1 MVVKITK
8 ETWEKCDI
16 KTIYYF
22 NKEKGMLELWLK
34 MGDIEVKLGHSNI
47 ADVVLKRIRKYCS
60 KKKQKTQKKKKY
72 KTFFEGEKCVF
83 IIKRLTCDVMENC
96 KLPEAIDFRKK
107 MGYNHNDIMVHEEAS
122 TAEKLVKFFP
132 DENIVLNKKFND
144 MKPDIWF
151 KNRDTIVEI
160 DE

>member
-47 ADVVLKRIRKYCS
+47 ADVVLKES
-60 KKKQKTQKKKKY
+60 ENTAAKKTKNIEEKKKKY
-72 KTFFEGEKCVF
+72 KTFFEGEKGVF
-83 IIKRLTCDVMENC
+83 IIERLIHKDIFACLFSIRNIISLSCHEQVCLSALRFERDYLSKRSPLKHTC
-96 KLPEAIDFRKK
+96 
-107 MGYNHNDIMVHEEAS
+107 S
-122 TAEKLVKFFP
+122 
-132 DENIVLNKKFND
+132 
-144 MKPDIWF
+144 
-151 KNRDTIVEI
+151 
-160 DE
+160 

>member
-47 ADVVLKRIRKYCS
+47 ADVVLKESENTAAKKNKKHRR
-60 KKKQKTQKKKKY
+60 KKKNTKHFLKAKKVLLLLKDLYIKI
-72 KTFFEGEKCVF
+72 FLLVCSVF
-83 IIKRLTCDVMENC
+83 VI
-96 KLPEAIDFRKK
+96 
-107 MGYNHNDIMVHEEAS
+107 
-122 TAEKLVKFFP
+122 
-132 DENIVLNKKFND
+132 
-144 MKPDIWF
+144 
-151 KNRDTIVEI
+151 
-160 DE
+160 

>member
-47 ADVVLKRIRKYCS
+47 ADVVLKRIRKYCR
-60 KKKQKTQKKKKY
+60 KKKTKNIEEKK
-72 KTFFEGEKCVF
+72 
-83 IIKRLTCDVMENC
+83 IQ
-96 KLPEAIDFRKK
+96 
-107 MGYNHNDIMVHEEAS
+107 
-122 TAEKLVKFFP
+122 
-132 DENIVLNKKFND
+132 NIF
-144 MKPDIWF
+144 
-151 KNRDTIVEI
+151 
-160 DE
+160 

>member
-47 ADVVLKRIRKYCS
+47 ADVVLKESENTAAKKTKNIEE
-60 KKKQKTQKKKKY
+60 KKKNTKHFLKAKK
-72 KTFFEGEKCVF
+72 VF
-83 IIKRLTCDVMENC
+83 LLLKDLYIKIFL
-96 KLPEAIDFRKK
+96 
-107 MGYNHNDIMVHEEAS
+107 
-122 TAEKLVKFFP
+122 LVCSVFV
-132 DENIVLNKKFND
+132 I
-144 MKPDIWF
+144 
-151 KNRDTIVEI
+151 
-160 DE
+160 